1 MADFFKLAGYDYD
14 ELSGIVYVYPEDDGI
29 SLYVNVYAKT
39 KNEQVPSECQ
49 KASLEQ
55 IDGIFLKVKSL
66 QELVGRKLV
75 WEEAS
80 NEYGNAGALNV
91 IECEMI
97 NNAELTIEGIENGCM
112 TVYWKGHGDIRRKE
126 PFNVD
131 VPFETRVT
139 IPISDSESS
148 DASDSVV
155 LPHADRK
162 EEGHMNP
169 SGSNSAEYSLPVET
183 YKSFIRQMADWYSG
197 GELPTAAGQ
206 DLRFILELQKQKLHA
221 LGLDI
226 KCELPKKGAGRNN
239 VTGIYYS
246 DRIFTNS
253 ILGGDVNVTRSV
265 VSTQDQRCL
274 NASDVS
280 LVTMVLEPKNGS
292 QPDDGM
298 TLCCPN
304 CGAPS
309 TLGELQAG
317 CKHCGTRFLM
327 SELYPKVMNYNVH
340 EHEDE
345 QQRKR
350 KNIRDLIRLSAVC
363 TLPLMIY
370 SIILILLDNQYN
382 SAKMSLFSAI
392 FRVIFGGVL
401 GGAMFGGLLFGGKK
415 LLEVLG
421 LMGKGLRG
429 GGHTVSTLLNAN
441 KIKTHDPEFSSE
453 YFRDKAIALFR
464 MAVYSKDATELACCQ
479 CRCPGSAADIIEAQL
494 FNFNISSCKITD
506 GVCDA
511 DLTLY
516 LDCLHYKKGQVIS
529 KSDKFRM
536 HVRKKLRTATNP
548 GFSFAAVSCPSCGAS
563 FDARNVKACP
573 FCNNAYLHEEHDWVM
588 TDLH

>member
-14 ELSGIVYVYPEDDGI
+14 EVNGTVNIYQEDDGI

-39 KNEQVPSECQ
+39 KNVQVPSECQ

-97 NNAELTIEGIENGCM
+97 NNAELTIEGIENGSM

-139 IPISDSESS
+139 IPISESESS
-148 DASDSVV
+148 DASDSVI

-162 EEGHMNP
+162 EEGNMSP

-197 GELPTAAGQ
+197 GELPGAAGQ

-221 LGLDI
+221 RGLDM
-226 KCELPKKGAGRNN
+226 KCELPKNSSGRIE

-246 DRIFTNS
+246 DRVFTNS
-253 ILGGDVNVTRSV
+253 VLSGDMNVTRSV
-265 VSTQDQRCL
+265 VSMQDQRCL

-280 LVTMVLEPKNGS
+280 LVALILEPKNGS

-298 TLCCPN
+298 ALCCPH

-317 CKHCGTRFLM
+317 CKHCGTHFLM
-327 SELYPKVMNYNVH
+327 SELYPKVMNYYTH
-340 EHEDE
+340 GQEDE
-345 QQRKR
+345 QQKSR
-350 KNIRDLIRLSAVC
+350 KNKRDLILLIALCTIPAV
-363 TLPLMIY
+363 IF
-370 SIILILLDNQYN
+370 SIIFSLLDNQFRTVKKSLV
-382 SAKMSLFSAI
+382 SAVFGI
-392 FRVIFGGVL
+392 IFGGIF
-401 GGAMFGGLLFGGKK
+401 GGAMFGGLLFGFKK
-415 LLEVLG
+415 LLETLG

-429 GGHTVSTLLNAN
+429 GGHTVSTLLNAH
-441 KIKTHDPEFSSE
+441 KIKKHDPEFSSE

-479 CRCPGSAADIIEAQL
+479 CRCPDSAADIIEAQL
-494 FNFNISSCKITD
+494 FNFNINSCKITD

-529 KSDKFRM
+529 KSDKYRM